1 MAVHVKID
9 LEGALDE
16 LLRRAQP
23 ALEEAARRCQRRAQD
38 YCPVDTGALRRSIR
52 TTPLPRLNRI
62 VVSAGDQAVHY
73 AGAIEFGTR
82 VRPGGQPFMRPALNE
97 TAAEFPL
104 LVAEALRAGGAGGG
118 HGGGDEGE
126 SP

>member
-1 MAVHVKID
+1 LRVD
-9 LEGALDE
+9 EALDE
-16 LLRRAQP
+16 ILRRAEIG
-23 ALEEAARRCQRRAQD
+23 LLEAARVCAEKARNYAPIRS
-38 YCPVDTGALRRSIR
+38 GALRRSIR

>member
-38 YCPVDTGALRRSIR
+38 YCPVAWGSRCPNNVAGSIK
-52 TTPLPRLNRI
+52 
-62 VVSAGDQAVHY
+62 S
-73 AGAIEFGTR
+73 
-82 VRPGGQPFMRPALNE
+82 
-97 TAAEFPL
+97 
-104 LVAEALRAGGAGGG
+104 
-118 HGGGDEGE
+118 
-126 SP
+126 